1 MSERLSHP
9 TATRLQAFLE
19 ESLESA
25 ERAVVESHLTRC
37 DRCQTE
43 VAELRSLFAALGGLP
58 MLEPTPGFAD
68 RVMERVE
75 VRRPVAV
82 TVAAWTEE
90 WLERITPQSTPG
102 WAAAAAVLAL
112 PVIGATVLVA
122 WLLSQPG
129 VSAQGL
135 WMIGTALVGEAAA
148 SSGQWVWTQL
158 VDSTLALW
166 AVELADFV
174 GSVGRGQ
181 IGLAVVMF
189 ATLTA
194 GSIYVLYQ
202 NLFRTQQPRRVEH
215 ASYVI

>member
-19 ESLESA
+19 ASLEGA
-25 ERAVVESHLTRC
+25 ERAVVESHLTHC
-37 DRCQTE
+37 DRCQAE
-43 VAELRSLFAALGGLP
+43 VAELRSLFAALDGLP
-58 MLEPTPGFAD
+58 MLEPTPGFTD
-68 RVMERVE
+68 RVMERVK

-90 WLERITPQSTPG
+90 WLERITPQSTRG

-135 WMIGTALVGEAAA
+135 WMVGTALVGEAAA
-148 SSGQWVWTQL
+148 SSGQWFWAQL
-158 VDSTLALW
+158 TDSTLALW
-166 AVELADFV
+166 AVQLPTSWAPWV
-174 GSVGRGQ
+174 
-181 IGLAVVMF
+181 
-189 ATLTA
+189 TA
-194 GSIYVLYQ
+194 RSGWPWSCL
-202 NLFRTQQPRRVEH
+202 PH
-215 ASYVI
+215 